1 MWDNARSRT
10 GILHKVALRM
20 TRIHQYILII
30 IAFASLALSPAGSL
44 GQGTE
49 GIFSEPLDWRSFQE
63 LMEPLDLSPE
73 QVAALEAPHEEYLVS
88 MMAIRDGAIAEFM
101 ENVSMKFA
109 RSNNSSEEIT
119 ERVSEYRSIAKRMA
133 AVEGSFLD
141 GLSPVLSQDQVQRIS
156 IVKDLRSRQRILE
169 SPWPWPQW
177 APSTKQLAIELRPL
191 VQWDILDGTSRAAV
205 EIALTS
211 NEERR
216 TRLARQLFDQ
226 RLKGYIKEVEIEAE
240 LGPIHFPFDE
250 VGNKEVTPEALQ
262 AWEDENLRR
271 HHEAYGTA
279 LKSASRI
286 RIAFHEG
293 VDSIVSI
300 LPDRTGRDFQWIA
313 WRRGYGIQDT
323 FQVRRMVA
331 KWVEKI
337 ERKGEDPAAFEELLS
352 GHDSRT
358 ARHARELMDIV
369 DGEAGNQGGS
379 FFFFKEETKNSPRSQ
394 VESKLQ
400 DEQMRTARE
409 FHSLLGDDAPEDLRR
424 VIAHYDGEDLDGNT
438 GGDRF
443 GVPAKQTSVSIVITG
458 DASDMEDME
467 GMEEDGSS
475 FMFFG
480 STDVGGSTGAGG
492 PGAGLD
498 FLASAPDAMK
508 RGDIELLAADLQ
520 MGEEG
525 LDIVDVL
532 FETYQKET
540 GAILHQFEQKRMN
553 HAMSMAPSKEG
564 DPSKDMERFVSMNR
578 DMQALQQ
585 DAVEKMR
592 TLDEQFFD
600 DLVLAVENSDDQVVL
615 RWHRLARQRTYAA
628 APTDP
633 MSTAMAMMGGVG
645 NNGWKIDLMH
655 EIGKINLSHEHR
667 RAALI
672 AMGDWHE
679 KTTDVARALAD
690 LQLEE
695 SESMTVMISSS
706 KDPQDIDMEVAME
719 SMKKMQDISKRRNAL
734 RDEQLQRNEASLRAI
749 CDVLPLEM
757 VAQMNLA
764 WAEASYPAVYID
776 PRGVGDKLLAAMELD
791 GLDESVR
798 ADLLVLQQSYSEQYK
813 EQCIGLVDIF
823 ESMPPPPGMGSFN
836 LTKMEERDKAM
847 NQAERIR
854 FERDD
859 LSDKTRDRLRAM
871 LSEEQIETIGGLDVP
886 KNTTMHWPKF

>member
-1 MWDNARSRT
+1 
-10 GILHKVALRM
+10 M
-20 TRIHQYILII
+20 TRLHQYILSI
-30 IAFASLALSPAGSL
+30 IACALLALSPARAL

-49 GIFSEPLDWRSFQE
+49 GVFPEPLDWRSFQE
-63 LMEPLDLSPE
+63 LMEPLNLSPE
-73 QVAALEAPHEEYLVS
+73 QAAALEAPHEEYLVS

-101 ENVSMKFA
+101 ENVSVKFA
-109 RSNNSSEEIT
+109 RSNNSSEEIS
-119 ERVSEYRSIAKRMA
+119 ERVSEYRRIAKRMA

-141 GLSPVLSQDQVQRIS
+141 GLGPVLSQDQVQRIS
-156 IVKDLRSRQRILE
+156 IAKDWRERQRILE

-177 APSTKQLAIELRPL
+177 APSTKQLAVELRPL
-191 VQWDILDGTSRAAV
+191 VQWDILDETSRAAV
-205 EIALTS
+205 EVALAS

-226 RLKGYIKEVEIEAE
+226 RLKGYVKEVEIEAE
-240 LGPIHFPFDE
+240 LGPIHFPFNE
-250 VGNKEVTPEALQ
+250 EGKKEISPEAVQ

-271 HHEAYGTA
+271 HHEAYDTA

-286 RIAFHEG
+286 RTAYHDG
-293 VDSIVSI
+293 VASIVSL
-300 LPDRTGRDFQWIA
+300 LPDRAGRDFQWIA
-313 WRRGYGIQDT
+313 WRRGYGIKDT

-331 KWVEKI
+331 RWI
-337 ERKGEDPAAFEELLS
+337 ERMNRKDGDTAPFEELLS

-358 ARHARELMDIV
+358 APHARKLMELA

-379 FFFFKEETKNSPRSQ
+379 FFFFKEETKDSPRSQ

-400 DEQMRTARE
+400 DEQVRTARE

-443 GVPAKQTSVSIVITG
+443 GEAGKQTSVSIVITG
-458 DASDMEDME
+458 DASDMEE
-467 GMEEDGSS
+467 LEEDGASV
-475 FMFFG
+475 MFFG

-498 FLASAPDAMK
+498 FLASAPDAME

-540 GAILHQFEQKRMN
+540 AALLRQFEQKRMD

-564 DPSKDMERFVSMNR
+564 DPRKDMDRFVSMNR

-655 EIGKINLSHEHR
+655 EIGKINLPHEHR

-679 KTTDVARALAD
+679 RATDVAAALAD
-690 LQLEE
+690 LQREE
-695 SESMTVMISSS
+695 SESMTTMISSS

-719 SMKKMQDISKRRNAL
+719 SMKKMQDISTRRNAL
-734 RDEQLQRNEASLRAI
+734 RDEQLQRNEVSLRAI
-749 CDVLPLEM
+749 CDVLPPEM
-757 VAQMNLA
+757 EAQMNLA
-764 WAEASYPAVYID
+764 WDEASYPAVYID

-791 GLDESVR
+791 GLDETVR
-798 ADLLVLQQSYSEQYK
+798 ADLLLLQQGYSEQYK
-813 EQCIGLVDIF
+813 EQCLGLVDIF

-836 LTKMEERDKAM
+836 LTKMEDRDKAM

-871 LSEEQIETIGGLDVP
+871 LSEEQIEMIGGLDVS